1 MKQGTWINRIVILI
15 IAVAVV
21 VYFAVS
27 AWRSFADPYDTVLSY
42 EYTVED
48 TVEATGLIVRQES
61 VFPTVDGMVDLIP
74 SEGARVAKSE
84 VVAMI
89 YQSSDA
95 LSRKQEIQRLT
106 VELEQLQYARDNFGT
121 SGDSS
126 NMTKQVLSA
135 LTSLHSAVQSHAMT
149 GVDEQAQQLKLLVA
163 KQGYSGTGEDTVA
176 ALDAALAETKASI
189 QTLEAQAGQDTG
201 KVTASQSGIFSA
213 QVDGFE
219 TLITPDMLESLAPD
233 ALDKL
238 LKQEVSA
245 PEEGVVGKLITATT
259 WYYVFSLGEEDVG
272 RIWEGGTVTARFSR
286 DWSGEIDMKVEQ
298 IGPTA
303 DGQTVVVLS
312 TNRFLSETTLLRR
325 QTIELVFDDITGV
338 RLPKK
343 ALRMEDTVRTDE
355 ETGEQSTVQQI
366 GVYALVGEQAEFK
379 PVTVLYEEGDY
390 CIVKPETPSGSEK
403 KILRAGD
410 DIIVTSGELFDG
422 KVIR

>member
-1 MKQGTWINRIVILI
+1 
-15 IAVAVV
+15 
-21 VYFAVS
+21 
-27 AWRSFADPYDTVLSY
+27 
-42 EYTVED
+42 
-48 TVEATGLIVRQES
+48 
-61 VFPTVDGMVDLIP
+61 
-74 SEGARVAKSE
+74 
-84 VVAMI
+84 
-89 YQSSDA
+89 
-95 LSRKQEIQRLT
+95 
-106 VELEQLQYARDNFGT
+106 
-121 SGDSS
+121 
-126 NMTKQVLSA
+126 
-135 LTSLHSAVQSHAMT
+135 
-149 GVDEQAQQLKLLVA
+149 
-163 KQGYSGTGEDTVA
+163 
-176 ALDAALAETKASI
+176 
-189 QTLEAQAGQDTG
+189 
-201 KVTASQSGIFSA
+201 
-213 QVDGFE
+213 
-219 TLITPDMLESLAPD
+219 
-233 ALDKL
+233 
-238 LKQEVSA
+238 
-245 PEEGVVGKLITATT
+245 
-259 WYYVFSLGEEDVG
+259 
-272 RIWEGGTVTARFSR
+272 
-286 DWSGEIDMKVEQ
+286 MKVEQ